1 MLPIVRLK
9 STITNKFKIPYST
22 SWISP
27 QYFICHRFHLQ
38 SSQLKL
44 HANRKPH
51 SLHHAWK
58 PKPGGCFPRNGM
70 DWWTPRTHTHTHTH
84 ISKGCSSTC
93 PGCEP
98 REAPVKSHGLYR
110 EVCKGSE
117 EAMERKSLPL
127 WGGHGEE
134 EARQG
139 QMLFSQQWDLAQI
152 IMQIFLK
159 QHLWEHESWHCKIL
173 TADHSTA
180 ERY

>member
-1 MLPIVRLK
+1 MNQSSI
-9 STITNKFKIPYST
+9 
-22 SWISP
+22 
-27 QYFICHRFHLQ
+27 FHL
-38 SSQLKL
+38 SSLSSAVISVKVACKQKTSFTAS
-44 HANRKPH
+44 HMETKARRVF
-51 SLHHAWK
+51 
-58 PKPGGCFPRNGM
+58 PKEWHGLVNPS
-70 DWWTPRTHTHTHTH
+70 HTHTHTH

-117 EAMERKSLPL
+117 EAMERKTLPL

-139 QMLFSQQWDLAQI
+139 QMLFSQWWDLAQI

-159 QHLWEHESWHCKIL
+159 QHLWEHESWHCKKI
-173 TADHSTA
+173 
-180 ERY
+180 